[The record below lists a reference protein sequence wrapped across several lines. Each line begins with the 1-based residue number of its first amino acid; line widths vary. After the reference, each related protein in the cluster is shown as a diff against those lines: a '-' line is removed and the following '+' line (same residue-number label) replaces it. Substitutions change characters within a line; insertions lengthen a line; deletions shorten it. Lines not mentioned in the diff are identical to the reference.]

1 MKSFAQFRWFLY
13 GFWLLFPIHAIAQ
26 GDQDCRTQF
35 SQKDYQGSVDC
46 FERLLQAAPTQA
58 PHLYNQ
64 ARVFVVW
71 AKTLQSQEVAKA
83 CFLRRQALQR
93 YQRYEK
99 LVSGDELIRVQAQIQ
114 QIQSSLGLG
123 RLTVLTT
130 PPQAEA
136 VLQNP
141 QTTQQGRSPHAFD
154 DICPGT
160 YTLSLDLS
168 GFQSIKKKISILP
181 KQKLIQSFHFVAIP
195 KAPPP
200 EYTLQTQ
207 SFPLGAKVTLQEG
220 SRTQTGQTP
229 FFFKAKKA
237 STIQIK
243 LEYPGYRSQQH
254 TVALQ
259 NNTTR
264 SFTLDPKPPATQCV
278 NWTPPLLVLGGA
290 ALLLGGGIITQVSAD
305 DSYRQ
310 AMQNL
315 TKDPTWKT
323 QYESS
328 VTLAQVSGSLYIGA
342 GVVAAFGGVLFFLAK
357 KPCHGSSETAR
368 LAAPYSETKASAHA
382 FFSSLR

>member
-1 MKSFAQFRWFLY
+1 MKYFIHFSWFLY
-13 GFWLLFPIHAIAQ
+13 GFWLIIPIHVHAQ
-26 GDQDCRTQF
+26 SDQDCRTKF
-35 SQKDYQGSVDC
+35 SQKDYQGSADC
-46 FERLLQAAPTQA
+46 FERLLQAHPTQA
-58 PHLYNQ
+58 SHLYNQ
-64 ARVFVVW
+64 ARVFVIW
-71 AKTLQSQEVAKA
+71 AKTLPPQEAAKA

-99 LVSGDELIRVQAQIQ
+99 LVSGDELIRIQAQIQ
-114 QIQSSLGLG
+114 QIQSSLELG

-130 PPQAEA
+130 PPQAA
-136 VLQNP
+136 ATLQNP
-141 QTTQQGRSPHAFD
+141 QATQQGRSPHAFD
-154 DICPGT
+154 DICPGD
-160 YTLSLDLS
+160 YTLSLHLS
-168 GFQSIKKKISILP
+168 GFQSISKKISILP
-181 KQKLIQSFHFVAIP
+181 KQKLIQSFHLVAIP
-195 KAPPP
+195 KSPEP
-200 EYTLQTQ
+200 EYTLQIQ
-207 SFPLGAKVTLQEG
+207 SVPLGAKVTLQEG

-229 FFFKAKKA
+229 FFFKAKKT
-237 STIQIK
+237 SEIQIK
-243 LEYPGYRSQQH
+243 LEYPGYRPQQH

-259 NNTTR
+259 SNTTR
-264 SFTLDPKPPATQCV
+264 SFTLEPKPPATQCV

-342 GVVAAFGGVLFFLAK
+342 GAVAIVGGVLFFVSK
-357 KPCHGSSETAR
+357 KPCHPSSETVT
-368 LAAPYSETKASAHA
+368 LTTPSPETKASAHA